1 MIFIANDAIAAYT
14 FMDFDDYSC
23 CYFGSTKKLIFR
35 SKNFWPEFINQLKFI
50 EDGFG

>member
-23 CYFGSTKKLIFR
+23 CYFGSTVI